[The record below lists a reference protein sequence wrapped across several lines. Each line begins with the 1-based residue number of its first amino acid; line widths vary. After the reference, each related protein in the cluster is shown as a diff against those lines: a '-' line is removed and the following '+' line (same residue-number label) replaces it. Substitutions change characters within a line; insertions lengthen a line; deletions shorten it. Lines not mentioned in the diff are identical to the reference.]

1 MIRICRRCGTR
12 NRIPP
17 ARLAQ
22 AGRCGACKTP
32 LDPVSEPLE
41 VGPREFDEVVGGA
54 AVPVLVDFWAPWCA
68 PCRAMAPE
76 VEAVARERA
85 GRALVLKVDTEVWP
99 ELSARFGLQAIPSF
113 LVFRN
118 GRIVSRHVGAAP
130 RAELV
135 RWLDEASE
143 NRRNPRWT

>member
-1 MIRICRRCGTR
+1 
-12 NRIPP
+12 
-17 ARLAQ
+17 
-22 AGRCGACKTP
+22 
-32 LDPVSEPLE
+32 
-41 VGPREFDEVVGGA
+41 
-54 AVPVLVDFWAPWCA
+54 
-68 PCRAMAPE
+68 MAPE